1 MTDSRHF
8 PSPREGG
15 EKVPSASEADE
26 GLPRATTPVV
36 AVESPRSP
44 SSALRAPSPSGPS
57 AAPDLRGEKEQA
69 EGAQLYRLLAWLSPA
84 YPIGAFSYSHG
95 LEYAIEEGLVRDR
108 ESLRA
113 WIAGVLANG
122 AGRVDG
128 ALFAAAWR
136 AAAVGNEAELDA
148 VTELAAAWRGSAEMA
163 LESRQQG
170 TSFATITKTAWPDA
184 RLDALLARHDGEIA
198 LPVAVAVAA
207 AWHDIALSAA
217 LTGYLHAFAANLV
230 SAAVRAIP
238 LGQTDG
244 QRALAG
250 LEADV
255 AEACARA
262 IAVRS
267 LDDVGGA
274 APLVDWCSMRHE
286 TQYTR
291 LFRS

>member
-1 MTDSRHF
+1 MAVAGVTAMTD
-8 PSPREGG
+8 G
-15 EKVPSASEADE
+15 
-26 GLPRATTPVV
+26 
-36 AVESPRSP
+36 
-44 SSALRAPSPSGPS
+44 
-57 AAPDLRGEKEQA
+57 AA
-69 EGAQLYRLLAWLSPA
+69 LYRLLAWLSPA

-95 LEYAIEEGLVRDR
+95 LEYAIEDGLVCDR

-113 WIAGVLANG
+113 WIAGVLTHG

-128 ALFAAAWR
+128 ALFVVAWR
-136 AAAVGNEAELDA
+136 AADSGDEAALDSVA
-148 VTELAAAWRGSAEMA
+148 ELAAAWRGTAEMA

-184 RLDALLARHDGEIA
+184 RLDALLARHNGEVA

-207 AWHDIALSAA
+207 AWHGIALSAA

-244 QRALAG
+244 QRTLAA

-255 AEACARA
+255 AAAAERA
-262 IAVRS
+262 VAVSS
-267 LDDVGGA
+267 LDEVGSA
-274 APLVDWCSMRHE
+274 TPLVDWCSMRHE

>member
-1 MTDSRHF
+1 MTEGEF
-8 PSPREGG
+8 PSPR
-15 EKVPSASEADE
+15 
-26 GLPRATTPVV
+26 R
-36 AVESPRSP
+36 
-44 SSALRAPSPSGPS
+44 
-57 AAPDLRGEKEQA
+57 RGEKEPA
-69 EGAQLYRLLAWLSPA
+69 DGAALYRLLAWLSPA

-113 WIAGVLANG
+113 WIAGVLASG

-128 ALFAAAWR
+128 ALLAQAWR
-136 AAAVGNEAELDA
+136 AADEGDEAELDGVA
-148 VTELAAAWRGSAEMA
+148 ELAAAWRGTAEMA

-170 TSFATITKTAWPDA
+170 TSFATITKTAWPNA
-184 RLDALLARHDGEIA
+184 RLDAWLERQGGEVA

-207 AWHDIALSAA
+207 AWHGIALPAA
-217 LTGYLHAFAANLV
+217 LTGFLHAFAANLV

-244 QRALAG
+244 QRALAA
-250 LEADV
+250 LEGDV
-255 AEACARA
+255 AQAVARA
-262 IAVRS
+262 IAVQS
-267 LDDVGGA
+267 LDEVGGA

>member
-1 MTDSRHF
+1 MRMAMADATAMTD
-8 PSPREGG
+8 
-15 EKVPSASEADE
+15 
-26 GLPRATTPVV
+26 
-36 AVESPRSP
+36 
-44 SSALRAPSPSGPS
+44 
-57 AAPDLRGEKEQA
+57 
-69 EGAQLYRLLAWLSPA
+69 GAQLYRLLAWLSPA

-95 LEYAIEEGLVRDR
+95 LEYAIEVGLVRNR
-108 ESLRA
+108 ESLTA
-113 WIAGVLANG
+113 WVAGVLANG

-128 ALFAAAWR
+128 ALFAVAWR
-136 AAAVGNEAELDA
+136 AADASDEAALDSVA
-148 VTELAAAWRGSAEMA
+148 ELAAAWRGTAEMA

-198 LPVAVAVAA
+198 LPVAVGVAA
-207 AWHDIALSAA
+207 AWHGIALSAA

-244 QRALAG
+244 QRTLAALEPNVVEAG
-250 LEADV
+250 
-255 AEACARA
+255 ARA

-267 LDDVGGA
+267 LDDVGSA

>member
-1 MTDSRHF
+1 MAVAGVTAMTD
-8 PSPREGG
+8 G
-15 EKVPSASEADE
+15 
-26 GLPRATTPVV
+26 
-36 AVESPRSP
+36 
-44 SSALRAPSPSGPS
+44 
-57 AAPDLRGEKEQA
+57 AA
-69 EGAQLYRLLAWLSPA
+69 LYRLLAWLSPA

-95 LEYAIEEGLVRDR
+95 LEYAIEDGLVCDR

-113 WIAGVLANG
+113 WIAGVLAHG

-128 ALFAAAWR
+128 ALFVVAWR
-136 AAAVGNEAELDA
+136 AADSGDEAALDSVA
-148 VTELAAAWRGSAEMA
+148 ELAAAWRGTAEMA

-184 RLDALLARHDGEIA
+184 RLDALLARHNGEVA

-207 AWHDIALSAA
+207 AWHGIALSAA

-244 QRALAG
+244 QRALAA

-255 AEACARA
+255 AAAAERA
-262 IAVRS
+262 IAVPS
-267 LDDVGGA
+267 LDEVGSA
-274 APLVDWCSMRHE
+274 TPLVDWCSMRHE

>member
-1 MTDSRHF
+1 MLTARLGATAMTD
-8 PSPREGG
+8 G
-15 EKVPSASEADE
+15 
-26 GLPRATTPVV
+26 
-36 AVESPRSP
+36 
-44 SSALRAPSPSGPS
+44 
-57 AAPDLRGEKEQA
+57 AA
-69 EGAQLYRLLAWLSPA
+69 LYRLLAWLSPA

-95 LEYAIEEGLVRDR
+95 LEYAIEADLVRDR

-136 AAAVGNEAELDA
+136 AADADDETELDSTTA
-148 VTELAAAWRGSAEMA
+148 LAAAWRGTAEMA

-170 TSFATITKTAWPDA
+170 TSFAIITKTAWPDA
-184 RLDALLARHDGEIA
+184 RLDALLDRHHGEVA

-207 AWHDIALSAA
+207 AWHGIALSAA

-244 QRALAG
+244 QRALAA

-255 AEACARA
+255 GAACARS
-262 IAVRS
+262 IAVQS
-267 LDDVGGA
+267 LDEVGGSS
-274 APLVDWCSMRHE
+274 PLVDWCSMRHE

>member
-1 MTDSRHF
+1 
-8 PSPREGG
+8 
-15 EKVPSASEADE
+15 VDE
-26 GLPRATTPVV
+26 RQDAPL
-36 AVESPRSP
+36 EW
-44 SSALRAPSPSGPS
+44 RAPATEDG
-57 AAPDLRGEKEQA
+57 AA
-69 EGAQLYRLLAWLSPA
+69 LYRLLAWLSPA

-108 ESLRA
+108 ESLRS

-128 ALFAAAWR
+128 APFVAAWR
-136 AAAVGNEAELDA
+136 AANAGDEAELDSVA
-148 VTELAAAWRGSAEMA
+148 ELAAAWRGTAEMA

-170 TSFATITKTAWPDA
+170 TSFATITKTAWPDS
-184 RLDALLARHDGEIA
+184 RLDALLARHDGEVA

-207 AWHDIALSAA
+207 AWHGIALSAA

-244 QRALAG
+244 QRTLAA

-255 AEACARA
+255 AAACAQA
-262 IAVRS
+262 IAVRT
-267 LDDVGGA
+267 LDAVGSA

>member
-1 MTDSRHF
+1 MT
-8 PSPREGG
+8 
-15 EKVPSASEADE
+15 
-26 GLPRATTPVV
+26 
-36 AVESPRSP
+36 
-44 SSALRAPSPSGPS
+44 
-57 AAPDLRGEKEQA
+57 
-69 EGAQLYRLLAWLSPA
+69 EGAALYRLLSWLSPA

-95 LEYAIEEGLVRDR
+95 LEYAIEERLVRDR
-108 ESLRA
+108 DSLTA

-136 AAAVGNEAELDA
+136 AVDTDDEGALDA
-148 VTELAAAWRGSAEMA
+148 VAELAAAWRGTSEMA

-170 TSFATITKTAWPDA
+170 SSFATITRTAWPDA

-207 AWHDIALSAA
+207 AWHGIALSAA

-244 QRALAG
+244 QCALAG

-255 AEACARA
+255 AAACARA
-262 IAVRS
+262 IAQHP
-267 LDDVGGA
+267 LDEVGSA
-274 APLVDWCSMRHE
+274 TPLVDWCSMRHE